1 VTELCAIDAML
12 AVEAM
17 QATAIVLR
25 RLFMEV
31 PLVLVEDLQWV
42 RGSSW
47 TIKAQRRDVAGT
59 FVCIAVCLLV

>member
-31 PLVLVEDLQWV
+31 PLVLVEDLQ
-42 RGSSW
+42 
-47 TIKAQRRDVAGT
+47 
-59 FVCIAVCLLV
+59 